1 MLMFFIMIFY
11 LLFPKNGSQLA
22 IKKNFEIFFHSCKLR
37 YTLNILEHLEHF
49 SFSQKENCFLN
60 WNNLICKHLNLASCC
75 RNRIYCIFIKLYP
88 KFAIHRKH

>member
-1 MLMFFIMIFY
+1 MLMSFIMIFY

-22 IKKNFEIFFHSCKLR
+22 IKKNFEIFFHSCKLC

-60 WNNLICKHLNLASCC
+60 WNNLICTHLNLAKKVYV
-75 RNRIYCIFIKLYP
+75 IETEFLYFYKVKP
-88 KFAIHRKH
+88 